1 MSPAYPAF
9 SLLSCPHPPAP
20 LPLRGR
26 GRFFLYFAGGFAPGT
41 PCIEPPAALIASAA
55 VVPAGGLPS
64 LSPAYPAFSLLSCPH
79 PPAPLPPPG
88 KGEIFSLFRRG
99 LRPRHSCIK
108 PFAAHIVP
116 AIQVPAGG
124 VPGRSPAYPA
134 FSLLSCPLS
143 PHPPSPEG
151 KGEILVFLC
160 KGLRPLHPR
169 GKPRAALVRPAP
181 GERTISNA
189 AVALAT
195 DRSISP
201 GPPLSLA
208 AGTAQRK
215 AVLSVLHRNAG
226 SPLHWE
232 PAWQGL

>member
-1 MSPAYPAF
+1 MPDQSPGRGLCPGTPALNRLRHLQFLPYRCPAGGVPGWSPAHPAF
-9 SLLSCPHPPAP
+9 SLLSCPHPR
-20 LPLRGR
+20 RGR
-26 GRFFLYFAGGFAPGT
+26 ISPRPALA
-41 PCIEPPAALIASAA
+41 ERSSPP
-55 VVPAGGLPS
+55 
-64 LSPAYPAFSLLSCPH
+64 
-79 PPAPLPPPG
+79 
-88 KGEIFSLFRRG
+88 
-99 LRPRHSCIK
+99 
-108 PFAAHIVP
+108 
-116 AIQVPAGG
+116 
-124 VPGRSPAYPA
+124 
-134 FSLLSCPLS
+134 
-143 PHPPSPEG
+143 G

-169 GKPRAALVRPAP
+169 GKPRAALARPAP

-226 SPLHWE
+226 SPLHWA